1 MYEDMNEQEGKLKMN
16 PYLSRKENTSKVKN
30 EEIPKTILTQQN
42 EVLKLIDTTKF
53 IQQNNFIPVPMQ
65 NKSNAKMAVSQMPN
79 YFYPSGENMVHH
91 KINL

>member
-30 EEIPKTILTQQN
+30 EEIPKTVFTQQN

-53 IQQNNFIPVPMQ
+53 IQ
-65 NKSNAKMAVSQMPN
+65 
-79 YFYPSGENMVHH
+79 
-91 KINL
+91 